1 MEAVLKHHAGLAALQ
16 ENREAVRHEVT
27 RAKAGWGPRVDAQA
41 HIGVGSLSNSTTR
54 AVGADTSFDHFSGAS
69 LTVTQPLWDGLAT
82 RSRVRSAQA
91 TLDSM
96 QERLF
101 DNATTYAL
109 DGLIAHLDVIR
120 SRELVQLAR
129 KNVARHEKILAD
141 TRNREQLGAD
151 SMAEVTHTQGRL
163 SRAQST
169 LTQAELALEEAE
181 RNYQRLTGF
190 RPPAHLEPVRMPDG
204 MYDGPADIMAQAE
217 KTNPKLAAYVDDIR
231 AAQADKELAEAARQP
246 VLNLQ
251 AGPRPRI
258 AAARRILTP
267 TAWISALPCRGT
279 CSAAARISPRKR
291 RRWPCAPGAHDA
303 AKPSGRTGA
312 ANRRRMECMAHGA
325 ETGRKL
331 QGSRPLQYPD
341 ARRLSGAVCARGTQ
355 SA

>member
-1 MEAVLKHHAGLAALQ
+1 MNMTMTLLPRGASLAACTVIAAAVLFAAFPAEAGNASSKNSSVSVRQTMEAVLKHHAGLAALQ

-54 AVGADTSFDHFSGAS
+54 AVDADTSFDHFSGAS

-169 LTQAELALEEAE
+169 LTQAELE
-181 RNYQRLTGF
+181 
-190 RPPAHLEPVRMPDG
+190 
-204 MYDGPADIMAQAE
+204 
-217 KTNPKLAAYVDDIR
+217 
-231 AAQADKELAEAARQP
+231 
-246 VLNLQ
+246 
-251 AGPRPRI
+251 
-258 AAARRILTP
+258 ARRDN
-267 TAWISALPCRGT
+267 CRLKIAIITWG
-279 CSAAARISPRKR
+279 CHCIICNDIA
-291 RRWPCAPGAHDA
+291 
-303 AKPSGRTGA
+303 
-312 ANRRRMECMAHGA
+312 
-325 ETGRKL
+325 
-331 QGSRPLQYPD
+331 
-341 ARRLSGAVCARGTQ
+341 
-355 SA
+355 